1 MGKKMRVV
9 ELFSGVGV
17 SSCGMGAAGAE
28 VVGACEID
36 LKFVHAYNSQPSL
49 NHVATASDV
58 DDYEIPECDL
68 LSGGPVCKAFSPGAN
83 RFGTEGKD
91 DVRNTFPHFFRALDR
106 CDPRYVLV
114 ENSYGLARFGNYL
127 SDIIKELQRRGY
139 YMDCA
144 EIDCYDYGVPQH
156 RNRVVMLGSKDD
168 PWYVTRPVD
177 RTGPRT
183 VGDCLGPA
191 PEADNLPPHEAHDA
205 EGDRLL
211 GARPQKGEAPPAASV
226 GPPGGHRRQQL
237 QARRAVRGGFEGGQQ
252 PAHVQPAPS
261 RAADGSERRLRCQ
274 CAVED
279 QDAGGPRQWISRP
292 GREISCR
299 YLDGRVSRS

>member
-1 MGKKMRVV
+1 MRVV

-36 LKFVHAYNSQPSL
+36 PKFVRAYNSQPL
-49 NHVATASDV
+49 LKPVATASDV
-58 DDYEIPECDL
+58 DGYDIPECDL

-83 RFGTEGKD
+83 RFGTDGKD

-139 YMDCA
+139 YTDCA

-191 PEADNLPPHEAHDA
+191 PEADNLPLTRPMSDRERDYWARDPKRERRHPPLRWDRPAGTVVSNYKRGVPYGVVLKGDNSLHMCNPRLAARLMGLNDDYDVNVLSRTKML
-205 EGDRLL
+205 EGL
-211 GARPQKGEAPPAASV
+211 GN
-226 GPPGGHRRQQL
+226 
-237 QARRAVRGGFEGGQQ
+237 GF
-252 PAHVQPAPS
+252 PAP
-261 RAADGSERRLRCQ
+261 
-274 CAVED
+274 VV
-279 QDAGGPRQWISRP
+279 
-292 GREISCR
+292 R
-299 YLDGRVSRS
+299 YLVGILTGA